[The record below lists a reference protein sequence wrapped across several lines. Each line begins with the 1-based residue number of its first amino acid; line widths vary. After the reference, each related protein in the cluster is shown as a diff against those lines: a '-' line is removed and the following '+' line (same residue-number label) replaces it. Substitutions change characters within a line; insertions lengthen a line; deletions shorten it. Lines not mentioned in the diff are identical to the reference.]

1 MALGN
6 VLVSGSYTII
16 KKVSFDKHA
25 KEVSIAAVTY
35 NSSLKTTALI
45 LFDIKVSCDTSSQ
58 CEVISKE
65 AATPPVTPTL
75 GDRYLIPSGATGAWA
90 GKDGK
95 VLYWSTANEWEELPE
110 TVCVLVTDE
119 DKLYF
124 KSDAGWIFDPSRLTA
139 ADFDTWFSV
148 SAVGGADNN
157 ILKRCYEYLKSRPEF
172 ANATDL

>member
-16 KKVSFDKHA
+16 KKVSFDKHS
-25 KEVSIAAVTY
+25 KEVTISAVTY

-45 LFDIKVSCDTSSQ
+45 LFDIKVTCDQTSQ

-65 AATPPVTPTL
+65 VLVPPATPTL
-75 GDRYLIPSGATGAWA
+75 GDRYLIPSGAAGAWS
-90 GKDGK
+90 GKDGG
-95 VLYWSTANEWEELPE
+95 VLYWSTANQWEDLPE
-110 TVCVLVTDE
+110 TVCVLVLDE

-124 KSDAGWIFDPSRLTA
+124 KADTGWIFDPSRLTA
-139 ADFDTWFSV
+139 AWFDNWFSV
-148 SAVGGADNN
+148 SAVGGVDNN

-172 ANATDL
+172 SGATDL